1 MLSSFTYLHA
11 IIIKRKKNINKVD
24 VIYLVLFCVEK
35 LIRFSDREIKT
46 LNTKTQKV
54 ALSVMYLL
62 PENEDLNLVS
72 KNS

>member
-11 IIIKRKKNINKVD
+11 ITIKRKKNINKVD

>member
-11 IIIKRKKNINKVD
+11 ITIKRKKNINKVD

-54 ALSVMYLL
+54 SLSVMYLL